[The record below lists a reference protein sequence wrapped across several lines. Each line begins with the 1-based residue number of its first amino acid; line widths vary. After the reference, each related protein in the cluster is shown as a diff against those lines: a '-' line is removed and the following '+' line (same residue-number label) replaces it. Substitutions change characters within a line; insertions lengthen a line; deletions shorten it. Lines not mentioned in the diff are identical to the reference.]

1 MIFSSRRINKLQRE
15 VRLLREENN
24 ELKKLIDEAATQL
37 EHAHEMMR
45 EYIEVMNKVVHE
57 HRKENENND
66 EI

>member
-1 MIFSSRRINKLQRE
+1 MIFSSRIKLQRE

-45 EYIEVMNKVVHE
+45 EYIEVMNTVVHE
-57 HRKENENND
+57 YREKKEED
-66 EI
+66 EIL

>member
-1 MIFSSRRINKLQRE
+1 MIFSSWAKLQRE

-37 EHAHEMMR
+37 DEHAHEMMR
-45 EYIEVMNKVVHE
+45 EYIEVMNTVVHDE
-57 HRKENENND
+57 HRKENDEND